1 MLEIEWS
8 YEGKLKHI
16 VIDMSKYIPNT
27 LTKFQH
33 IPSAKPQYTLAHH
46 TLSTCRVKIQ
56 YVQLEDEQEE
66 ILSDKSVKY
75 IQAVISTLLYYAC
88 ALDNI
93 ILIAL
98 SDLVSE

>member
-66 ILSDKSVKY
+66 ILSDKSVKHNKLSL
-75 IQAVISTLLYYAC
+75 APFFTMPVLLTTLY
-88 ALDNI
+88 
-93 ILIAL
+93 
-98 SDLVSE
+98 